1 MIKDAQADLPFPFTH
16 RPRLG
21 ARALVRSYVRRYIK
35 AIFHELGDWIEVN
48 AERTSNLLLFSI
60 IYSEDYMVQFMD
72 EMLVSMYKVILA
84 KSNKVLVKNLP
95 MSFKYLGRYC
105 MPSTYEKL
113 LIPAICNELA
123 SCFSHTQAG
132 AIKGFGFLF
141 VGAVE
146 LLPASEHFSRVDG
159 ILN

>member
-1 MIKDAQADLPFPFTH
+1 
-16 RPRLG
+16 
-21 ARALVRSYVRRYIK
+21 
-35 AIFHELGDWIEVN
+35 
-48 AERTSNLLLFSI
+48 
-60 IYSEDYMVQFMD
+60 MD
-72 EMLVSMYKVILA
+72 EMLVSMYKVILS

-159 ILN
+159 ILNKFMNSIKDHVIDSLDLELAEILVNTLNEIVSVLLKK

>member
-1 MIKDAQADLPFPFTH
+1 
-16 RPRLG
+16 
-21 ARALVRSYVRRYIK
+21 
-35 AIFHELGDWIEVN
+35 
-48 AERTSNLLLFSI
+48 
-60 IYSEDYMVQFMD
+60 
-72 EMLVSMYKVILA
+72 
-84 KSNKVLVKNLP
+84 
-95 MSFKYLGRYC
+95 

-159 ILN
+159 ILNKFMKAIKDHVIDSLDLELAEILVNTLNEIVSVLLQK

>member
-1 MIKDAQADLPFPFTH
+1 
-16 RPRLG
+16 
-21 ARALVRSYVRRYIK
+21 
-35 AIFHELGDWIEVN
+35 
-48 AERTSNLLLFSI
+48 
-60 IYSEDYMVQFMD
+60 MD

-123 SCFSHTQAG
+123 SCFSHT
-132 AIKGFGFLF
+132 
-141 VGAVE
+141 
-146 LLPASEHFSRVDG
+146 
-159 ILN
+159 

>member
-1 MIKDAQADLPFPFTH
+1 
-16 RPRLG
+16 
-21 ARALVRSYVRRYIK
+21 
-35 AIFHELGDWIEVN
+35 
-48 AERTSNLLLFSI
+48 
-60 IYSEDYMVQFMD
+60 
-72 EMLVSMYKVILA
+72 MLVSMYKVILS

-159 ILN
+159 ILNKFMNSIKDHVIDSLDLELAEILVNTLNEIVSVLLKK

>member
-1 MIKDAQADLPFPFTH
+1 
-16 RPRLG
+16 
-21 ARALVRSYVRRYIK
+21 
-35 AIFHELGDWIEVN
+35 
-48 AERTSNLLLFSI
+48 
-60 IYSEDYMVQFMD
+60 MD

-159 ILN
+159 ILNKFMNSIKDHVIDSLDLELAEILVNTLNEIVSVLLKK